1 MKVAIKLIL
10 WLTPFEAASKKQTSA
25 RHAAVQ
31 LCSLRDFD
39 TFGNLARTY
48 AVHNDGA
55 AFDVKTADNGGGVNQ
70 NICNVGVMRVG
81 RPIKTESG
89 VVDN

>member
-1 MKVAIKLIL
+1 M
-10 WLTPFEAASKKQTSA
+10 
-25 RHAAVQ
+25 
-31 LCSLRDFD
+31 RDFD

-55 AFDVKTADNGGGVNQ
+55 AFDVKTADNGGGVHQ
-70 NICNVGVMRVG
+70 NIYNLGVMRDG
-81 RPIKTESG
+81 RPIKTESA